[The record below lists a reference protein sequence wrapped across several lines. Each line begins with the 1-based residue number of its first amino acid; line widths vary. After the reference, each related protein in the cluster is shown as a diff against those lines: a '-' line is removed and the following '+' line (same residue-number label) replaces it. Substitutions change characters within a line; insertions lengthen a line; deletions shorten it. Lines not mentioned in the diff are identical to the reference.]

1 MVLYIWGNSL
11 RTPDE
16 PTTRNRH
23 AKPTRERKNRHE
35 TELRKTRHAREQS
48 NRAANWLTT
57 ECTEARAGP
66 CRRLRRCSATFPPN
80 RKRFFGTSRGTLK
93 GTETFRLPCGAEH
106 ENARK
111 PPDGGHETAALFSE
125 FLCRP
130 QDRLRVFSVKR
141 QSAAPTFVPSV
152 CSVFKSAASNLR
164 FQRVPPAK
172 RKSPS

>member
-1 MVLYIWGNSL
+1 MGGLAASPR
-11 RTPDE
+11 RTND
-16 PTTRNRH
+16 T
-23 AKPTRERKNRHE
+23 KPEKENRHE

-152 CSVFKSAASNLR
+152 CSVFKSAA
-164 FQRVPPAK
+164 PKPATQTSSACK
-172 RKSPS
+172 AKKSKLAKAPRRR

>member
-106 ENARK
+106 ENSRK
-111 PPDGGHETAALFSE
+111 PPLTADTK
-125 FLCRP
+125 P
-130 QDRLRVFSVKR
+130 LRFSVNFSVGRK
-141 QSAAPTFVPSV
+141 AGSV
-152 CSVFKSAASNLR
+152 CSVSKGNPPRPNLR
-164 FQRVPPAK
+164 FQRVPPAR

>member
-106 ENARK
+106 ENSRK
-111 PPDGGHETAALFSE
+111 PPPDGGHKTSALFSE
-125 FLCRP
+125 FQCRP
-130 QDRLRVFSVKR
+130 QGRLRVFSVKR
-141 QSAAPTFVPSV
+141 QSAAPKPAIPTSSA
-152 CSVFKSAASNLR
+152 CKTKKSKL
-164 FQRVPPAK
+164 AK
-172 RKSPS
+172 APRRR